1 MKNDQYINRFLLQ
14 MNQALEQ
21 VSRPDIDAAI
31 ELLFQTWHRGG
42 TVFIAGN
49 GGSAST
55 ASHFACDLAKWTICE
70 GKSRFRVMALTDN
83 MPLFSALM
91 NDEGT
96 ASVYSEQLAPF
107 IGAGDLLILI
117 SVHGGSGEGNAGSW
131 SQNLLRALSLA
142 RERGADCLGFSGFD
156 GGALEQMADV
166 CVTVPMES
174 TPHVESVHLALEHL
188 ICDCL
193 RQRISSS

>member
-1 MKNDQYINRFLLQ
+1 
-14 MNQALEQ
+14 
-21 VSRPDIDAAI
+21 
-31 ELLFQTWHRGG
+31 
-42 TVFIAGN
+42 
-49 GGSAST
+49 
-55 ASHFACDLAKWTICE
+55 
-70 GKSRFRVMALTDN
+70 
-83 MPLFSALM
+83 
-91 NDEGT
+91 
-96 ASVYSEQLAPF
+96 VYSEQLAPF